1 MASTEERAQT
11 VNLPTL
17 GQQGDVCAQCGSVLA
32 VDQRYCVNCGTRRAE
47 NRVDYQ
53 AQLAGNGAQPAA
65 AAAGGAQAAASP
77 QWSNPVVAI
86 GAIAVLGIM
95 LLLGVLIG
103 NDNDDQ
109 QVVAGAAAP
118 AASTPTET
126 TPTDTTAAA
135 PAAPAPKADAAA
147 TAPGAGNVV
156 QGGTGDTEGIEAA
169 DTSQQGGGSV
179 QANAK
184 GGPDQVA
191 TQGEREE
198 LDPGGQAGGGSSATC
213 IGC

>member
-1 MASTEERAQT
+1 MPSSEQPKAT
-11 VNLPTL
+11 VSLPTV
-17 GQQGDVCAQCGSVLA
+17 GEEGDVCAQCGSALA
-32 VDQRYCVNCGTRRAE
+32 VDQRYCVNCGLRRAD
-47 NRVDYQ
+47 NRVDYER
-53 AQLAGNGAQPAA
+53 QLAAANGAQPT
-65 AAAGGAQAAASP
+65 AGGAAPATAGASG
-77 QWSNPVVAI
+77 QWTPIWAI

-103 NDNDDQ
+103 NDNDDP

-118 AASTPTET
+118 TTASTPTDT

-135 PAAPAPKADAAA
+135 PAPAPKAEAAA
-147 TAPGAGNVV
+147 TAPGQGNVV
-156 QGGTGDTEGIEAA
+156 QGGTGDTEGIAAA

-179 QANAK
+179 QENAK
-184 GGPDQVA
+184 SGPDVVA
-191 TQGEREE
+191 TEGEREQ